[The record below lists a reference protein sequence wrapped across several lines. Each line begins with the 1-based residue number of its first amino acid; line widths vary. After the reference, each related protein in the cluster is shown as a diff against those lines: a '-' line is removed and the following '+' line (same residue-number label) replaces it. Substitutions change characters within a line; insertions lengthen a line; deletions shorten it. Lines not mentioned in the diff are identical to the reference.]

1 VKTVLLIGTRHDYQR
16 PGNPGSEEFR
26 ALVAATCRDQD
37 IKAIGEEMN
46 LDALNLHGANQSIC
60 EQVAHSLRIQHH
72 YCDPSIE
79 EQKKLGIK
87 EPGKSSP
94 ADFFCNPD
102 RQDIDPEQR
111 VSDVIRERYWHQ
123 CLFKLAAWPVL
134 FVCGCNH
141 TVSFPALLRAN
152 GIAVRVLFTNWVP
165 VNRGDGSR
173 L

>member
-1 VKTVLLIGTRHDYQR
+1 VKTVLLIGTRHDYQC

-37 IKAIGEEMN
+37 IKAIGEEMS
-46 LDALNLHGANQSIC
+46 LDALNLPGAKQSIC
-60 EQVAHSLRIQHH
+60 EQVAHFLRIQHH

-94 ADFFCNPD
+94 ADFSCNPD

-111 VSDVIRERYWHQ
+111 ASDAIRERHWHQ

-134 FVCGCNH
+134 FVSGCNH

-152 GIAVRVLFTNWVP
+152 GIVVRVLFTNWVP
-165 VNRGDGSR
+165 TDRGGEP
-173 L
+173 